1 MRNSEVKET
10 NMLNQIE
17 IKSDLPKSEINNRD
31 ETVVKNNTENKI
43 QQKIS
48 RKERK
53 CLTNELV

>member
-1 MRNSEVKET
+1 MPNR
-10 NMLNQIE
+10 IE

-31 ETVVKNNTENKI
+31 ETVVKNSTENKI

-48 RKERK
+48 RKKRK